1 MNEVKRSV
9 NRTMKRSIMS
19 AMRNSIAFSDHR
31 LTLRVAVMVLLLASA
46 GCRDLGTAPEI
57 GVPSSIVLDRDV
69 VRLGSL
75 GQQAIVRAL
84 VLDQNGREMTDV
96 PLIWFTEDPSVA
108 TVEADQQIRARR
120 NGETKL
126 QVVVDATRS
135 RSVPSGYRSGGAVA
149 EARVVVR
156 QEVGSFQFN
165 EPSVSL
171 WAVGQ
176 SRQMS
181 VEVRDPMGTPF
192 ERAITVRWESG
203 NPAVIDVTP
212 EGRVVARDD
221 GAAQVRAVTDEGA
234 GAANV
239 QVATRFTFAA
249 CVSSSASR
257 MAANLGGRNGAAQCA
272 DTSLRAFVPDSIPDA
287 GTNEN

>member
-1 MNEVKRSV
+1 MNQIKRSM
-9 NRTMKRSIMS
+9 NSTMRHPNPFGLS
-19 AMRNSIAFSDHR
+19 R
-31 LTLRVAVMVLLLASA
+31 LPLRAALIVILLASA
-46 GCRDLGTAPEI
+46 GCRDLGTAPEV

-75 GQQAIVRAL
+75 GQQATVRAL

-96 PLIWFTEDPSVA
+96 PLVWFTDDPSVA
-108 TVEADQQIRARR
+108 TVEADQRIRARR
-120 NGETKL
+120 NGETVV
-126 QVVVDATRS
+126 QVMVDATRS
-135 RSVPSGYRSGGAVA
+135 RSMPSGYRSGRPIA
-149 EARVVVR
+149 EARVIVR
-156 QEVGSFQFN
+156 QDVGSFEFN
-165 EPSVSL
+165 AQAVSL

-181 VEVRDPMGTPF
+181 VEIRDPMGTPF
-192 ERAITVRWESG
+192 ERAIAVRWESG
-203 NPAVIDVTP
+203 NTAIVEVTP

-234 GAANV
+234 GAASV

-257 MAANLGGRNGAAQCA
+257 TAANLGGGNGAAQCA
-272 DTSLRAFVPDSIPDA
+272 DTPLRAFVPDSIPGS
-287 GTNEN
+287 GTSEN

>member
-1 MNEVKRSV
+1 MNQIKWSM
-9 NRTMKRSIMS
+9 N
-19 AMRNSIAFSDHR
+19 HR
-31 LTLRVAVMVLLLASA
+31 LSSPQGFGRLRLPLRMALMTVLLASA

-75 GQQAIVRAL
+75 SQQATVRAL

-156 QEVGSFQFN
+156 QEVGSFEFN
-165 EPSVSL
+165 APSVSL

-176 SRQMS
+176 RRQMS
-181 VEVRDPMGTPF
+181 VEIRDPLGTAF

-203 NPAVIDVTP
+203 NTAVIDVTP

-221 GAAQVRAVTDEGA
+221 GITQVRAVTDEGA

-272 DTSLRAFVPDSIPDA
+272 DTPLRPLSWTPVEALAQKKTDD
-287 GTNEN
+287 

>member
-1 MNEVKRSV
+1 MNQMKPSMNRTLKRSRIRKV
-9 NRTMKRSIMS
+9 ITP
-19 AMRNSIAFSDHR
+19 IAFSDRR
-31 LTLRVAVMVLLLASA
+31 LSLRVALMVLFLASA
-46 GCRDLGTAPEI
+46 GCRDLGTEPEI
-57 GVPSSIVLDRDV
+57 GVPSSIALDRDV

-75 GQQAIVRAL
+75 GQQATVRAL

-156 QEVGSFQFN
+156 QEVGSFEFN
-165 EPSVSL
+165 APSVSL

-181 VEVRDPMGTPF
+181 VEIRDPLGTAF

-203 NPAVIDVTP
+203 NTAVIDVTP

-221 GAAQVRAVTDEGA
+221 GITQVRAVTDEGA

-239 QVATRFTFAA
+239 QVATRFTFEA

-257 MAANLGGRNGAAQCA
+257 LGATLGSGNAATKCS
-272 DTSLRAFVPDSIPDA
+272 DTPLRAFITDSIADA
-287 GTNEN
+287 TDK